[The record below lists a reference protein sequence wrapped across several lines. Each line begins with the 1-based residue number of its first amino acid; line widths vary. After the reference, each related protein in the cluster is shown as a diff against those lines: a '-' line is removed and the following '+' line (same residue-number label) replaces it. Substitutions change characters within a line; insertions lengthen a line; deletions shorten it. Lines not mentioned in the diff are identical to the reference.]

1 MEVIPLLPDSI
12 IERRLPLQ
20 QATIVVV
27 LKLVTHGSLP
37 TAISDGVNIP
47 KYLLQQTSFQ

>member
-12 IERRLPLQ
+12 IERRLLLQ

-27 LKLVTHGSLP
+27 LKHVTHGSLP